1 MVSSRLR
8 DFNLSPEQNFFN
20 RLEVYFSYTDI
31 WPGHMFWRNEV
42 LGLKQ
47 LPAITGQF
55 NSPDCNA
62 TVVSY
67 EE

>member
-1 MVSSRLR
+1 M
-8 DFNLSPEQNFFN
+8 
-20 RLEVYFSYTDI
+20 LEVYFSYTDI
-31 WPGHMFWRNEV
+31 RAGHRFWRNAL

-67 EE
+67 DRQERGQKNIRDVHFTGETL